1 MEVFRLTAEGYI
13 DTISEFE
20 YKQIMNYR
28 ETFPLIH
35 DHDYYEVFL
44 IVEGEVNHFING
56 DTIQL
61 KKGHLVFIRPED
73 YHKFYYVA
81 GDCQLINLAILSKTI
96 FDLFTY
102 LGSGF
107 NPMQYLK
114 PQMPPTF
121 LLSKH
126 ELAGVLSQFEI
137 LNTIPV
143 NDKLRLN
150 LELRCI
156 LTNLFSRF
164 FVNRQLADSEL
175 PDWLNDLVDEMQKPI
190 NFKEGTEAIK
200 RLAFKSE
207 EHVCRS
213 FKKYLNTTPTQFVNE
228 LKLNYAANQIRFT
241 NKKVVDI
248 AFESGFENQ
257 SNFHRQFKQIFK
269 ITPSQFRKVNQ
280 KDSKYQH

>member
-156 LTNLFSRF
+156 LTKLFSRF

>member
-1 MEVFRLTAEGYI
+1 MKVFRLTAEGYI

-156 LTNLFSRF
+156 LTKLFSRF